1 MPKPLSPWA
10 IEAKEH
16 LQKYRPKMP
25 SELQS
30 QGKLDD
36 WAQSAANRAV
46 EESVQSTY
54 NGMDPLEAD
63 RQAKLNHYLLPSEE
77 DSPELGADPNALPDP
92 ASLFTTPGVNR
103 RKKSAQ
109 RPQRRKNGTGPSL
122 GIAIVEWSFPEA
134 PLLLSENWER
144 ITIPSKGLC
153 LRRQRTLSSEIRM
166 ARS

>member
-1 MPKPLSPWA
+1 MRISDWRADVMPKHLSPWA

-16 LQKYRPKMP
+16 LLKYRPKMA

-46 EESVQSTY
+46 EESVESTY

-77 DSPELGADPNALPDP
+77 DMPELGTDPNALPEP
-92 ASLFTTPGVNR
+92 ASLITTPRVNP
-103 RKKSAQ
+103 RK
-109 RPQRRKNGTGPSL
+109 RPQKQKGPK
-122 GIAIVEWSFPEA
+122 V
-134 PLLLSENWER
+134 N
-144 ITIPSKGLC
+144 
-153 LRRQRTLSSEIRM
+153 
-166 ARS
+166 

>member
-16 LQKYRPKMP
+16 LQKYRPKMA

-46 EESVQSTY
+46 EESVQSRY
-54 NGMDPLEAD
+54 NGMEPLEAQ
-63 RQAKLNHYLLPSEE
+63 RQAKLNNYLLPSEE

-92 ASLFTTPGVNR
+92 ASLITSPGANP
-103 RKKSAQ
+103 RK
-109 RPQRRKNGTGPSL
+109 RPQKQKGPK
-122 GIAIVEWSFPEA
+122 V
-134 PLLLSENWER
+134 N
-144 ITIPSKGLC
+144 
-153 LRRQRTLSSEIRM
+153 
-166 ARS
+166 